1 MKNIDIISED
11 NETKMA
17 DNDFIISKTDAK
29 GVITYCNEIFMTIA
43 GYEEKELVGK
53 NHNVIRHPDV
63 PKFAFKLAWDSIR
76 NGKEFFGFV
85 KNLKK
90 DGGYYWVFANITADY
105 SEHGKIIGYTSVRRK
120 PTQSALD
127 FIIPVYQKM
136 IALEKEGGISLSGK
150 YLLDFLEENNS
161 TYNGLI
167 LSLQGE

>member
-63 PKFAFKLAWDSIR
+63 PKFAFKLYGIPYGMEKSFL
-76 NGKEFFGFV
+76 GL
-85 KNLKK
+85 LK
-90 DGGYYWVFANITADY
+90 T
-105 SEHGKIIGYTSVRRK
+105 
-120 PTQSALD
+120 
-127 FIIPVYQKM
+127 
-136 IALEKEGGISLSGK
+136 
-150 YLLDFLEENNS
+150 
-161 TYNGLI
+161 
-167 LSLQGE
+167 